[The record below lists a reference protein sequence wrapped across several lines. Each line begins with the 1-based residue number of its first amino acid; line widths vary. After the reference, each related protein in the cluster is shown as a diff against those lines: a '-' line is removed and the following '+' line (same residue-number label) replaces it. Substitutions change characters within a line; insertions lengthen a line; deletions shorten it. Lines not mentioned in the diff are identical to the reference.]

1 MKNFYKTLSS
11 ASFLIM
17 LITICAEHG
26 SAQIV
31 VPANQMLGDTL
42 YKSSGVKKSGEDD
55 QISTKLIAGNNNAI
69 FENSA
74 HFTFEVKNAATT
86 TETGKVS
93 YTVLTEAGQPLMS
106 DSVKITLSKKTT
118 GRYTFNIP
126 ESKPGF
132 YKINFM
138 VNVSDYDDTTRRAFG
153 IRPQAIQSPYK
164 KPADF
169 DLFWQNSKTELAATA
184 PDFKVTPAPDKDTE
198 NCNVYLIEMNSLDN
212 VRIRGW
218 MTVPKKQNKRKKF
231 AVVLALPGYQVDLC
245 PITGEDPDV
254 AFITLNT
261 RGQGNSRDQINTR
274 HDEFI
279 VRHIEDK
286 DKYVMRG
293 VIMDC
298 IRCVDFICSR
308 PELNHEQI
316 FVKGGSMGAY
326 LALATAS
333 LDNRIS
339 LCSAQSPILCDVRNL
354 QGRVEFPIKNI
365 NRYLETQPGLSW
377 NKILDN
383 LDYFDGK
390 TFAQNIHCKVIM
402 SIGLVDNYAPPSNE
416 YAAFNNINAPKR
428 ILVFKDLGHDVS
440 PLYLKLE
447 SAWMHDEF
455 ALF

>member
-1 MKNFYKTLSS
+1 MHKS
-11 ASFLIM
+11 AD
-17 LITICAEHG
+17 E
-26 SAQIV
+26 
-31 VPANQMLGDTL
+31 
-42 YKSSGVKKSGEDD
+42 KKSAGDD
-55 QISTKLIAGNNNAI
+55 QITTDLIAGNNNAI
-69 FENSA
+69 FESNA
-74 HFTFEVKNAATT
+74 HFTFEVKNATSS

-93 YTVLTEAGQPLMS
+93 YMVFTEAGEPLKS
-106 DSVKITLSKKTT
+106 DSVKITLAKKST
-118 GRYTFNIP
+118 GRYSFNIS
-126 ESKPGF
+126 EAKPGF

-153 IRPQAIQSPYK
+153 IRPQKIKSLNN
-164 KPADF
+164 KPIDF
-169 DLFWQNSKTELAATA
+169 DRFWQSAKKELATIA
-184 PDFKVTPAPDKDTE
+184 PDFKVTPAPEKDTE
-198 NCNVYLIEMNSLDN
+198 NCSTYLLEMNSLDN

-218 MTVPKKQNKRKKF
+218 MTVPKKQNKHKKF
-231 AVVLALPGYQVDLC
+231 AVLLALPGYQVDLD
-245 PITGEDPDV
+245 PITGEDHDV

-261 RGQGNSRDQINTR
+261 RGQGNSRGQINTR

-279 VRHIEDK
+279 VRHIEDRES
-286 DKYVMRG
+286 YVMRG

-308 PELNHEQI
+308 PELNHDQI

-354 QGRVEFPIKNI
+354 RGRVEFPIKNI

-377 NKILDN
+377 NKILGN

-390 TFAQNIHCKVIM
+390 FFAQNIHCKVIM

-416 YAAFNNINAPKR
+416 YATFNNIDAPKR

>member
-1 MKNFYKTLSS
+1 MKNIYKTVSLASLIIS
-11 ASFLIM
+11 ACVK
-17 LITICAEHG
+17 CAL
-26 SAQIV
+26 AQIV
-31 VPANQMLGDTL
+31 VPPNQMVTDTT
-42 YKSSGVKKSGEDD
+42 YKSIAGKKSGEDD
-55 QISTKLIAGNNNAI
+55 QISTNLIAGNNKAI
-69 FENSA
+69 FESDA
-74 HFTFEVKNAATT
+74 HFTFEVKNATAT

-93 YTVLTEAGQPLMS
+93 YTVFKEDGEPLKS
-106 DSVKITLSKKTT
+106 DSVKITIPKKST
-118 GRYTFNIP
+118 GRYAFNIP

-153 IRPQAIQSPYK
+153 IRPQEIQSPNN
-164 KPADF
+164 KPVDF
-169 DLFWQNSKTELAATA
+169 ELFWQNAKAELATIA

-218 MTVPKKQNKRKKF
+218 MTVPKKQNKHKKF
-231 AVVLALPGYQVDLC
+231 AVLLALPGYQVDLD

-279 VRHIEDK
+279 ARHIEDK
-286 DKYVMRG
+286 DRYVMRG

-308 PELNHEQI
+308 PELNHNQI

-354 QGRVEFPIKNI
+354 KGRVEFPIKNI
-365 NRYLETQPGLSW
+365 NRYLDTQPGLSW

-390 TFAQNIHCKVIM
+390 TFAQNIRCKVIM

-416 YAAFNNINAPKR
+416 YITFNNISAPKR